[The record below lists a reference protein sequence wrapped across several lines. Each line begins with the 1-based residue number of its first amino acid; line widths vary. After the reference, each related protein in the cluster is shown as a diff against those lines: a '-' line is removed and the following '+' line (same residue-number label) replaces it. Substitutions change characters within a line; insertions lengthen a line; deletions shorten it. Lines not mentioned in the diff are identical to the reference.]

1 MDHVPTLLDEA
12 EVSELECDNY
22 DRIHGDTR
30 YQGERTVLPN
40 QRQNRTVICQH
51 VTERESQTQAPMPS
65 SHTHSEFLSTLV
77 KNLAGLLICLAV
89 FIFGIGI
96 CLLTL

>member
-1 MDHVPTLLDEA
+1 MDRIPTTLLDEA

-30 YQGERTVLPN
+30 YQEEQTVIPN
-40 QRQNRTVICQH
+40 QRQNRTVMCHH
-51 VTERESQTQAPMPS
+51 VTERKALMPPLPHSQ
-65 SHTHSEFLSTLV
+65 FFSTLM
-77 KNLAGLLICLAV
+77 NTLAGKEMLICLAV

-96 CLLTL
+96 CFLIF